1 LLTIIDIIKFKH
13 KYLQYEVK
21 IGKAMK
27 SRTKSLVIKST
38 TTFLLAFLILLYLPF
53 QSLLSQTA
61 SNFQLVE
68 SVPVETSLGSLE
80 TLRTADVWLDMIK
93 SAKKSIEV
101 EAFYISNE
109 AGEPLEPIITAFLN
123 AARRGVIIRFVIDE
137 RMAKTYPKTLQ
148 QLNQQPNITIRKINY
163 YDKLGGVMHA
173 KYFIVDDEQLFLG
186 SQNFDWR
193 ALKHIH
199 ELGVKIHNFKISQLF
214 KKIFEIDWELA
225 SNHSMPMLHS
235 LSQDSV
241 INRNL
246 PLFLSDDHQ
255 DTISLFPTFS
265 PQQTTYP
272 QLEEDEREIIR
283 LIDGAQKRLEIQ
295 LLSYKPVF
303 RHNFYQNLDNALRE
317 AAVRGV
323 QINLIV
329 SDWSTGYPD
338 IQYLKSLQVIPN
350 IEIHISKIPQ
360 WSGGFIPYARVE
372 HCKYMVVDSTQVWIG
387 TSNWG
392 WNYFYVSRNVG
403 LIITSKSVN
412 QTIHD
417 IFSRSWNSDYTTPL
431 DVCREYTAPSISGD

>member
-1 LLTIIDIIKFKH
+1 LLIIIGIIKFKH

-21 IGKAMK
+21 IRKAMK
-27 SRTKSLVIKST
+27 IFTKSLLTKST
-38 TTFLLAFLILLYLPF
+38 TTFLLTLLILIYLPF
-53 QSLLSQTA
+53 QSLHSQSA
-61 SNFQLVE
+61 SKFQLVE
-68 SVPVETSLGSLE
+68 SIPVETSLGSSK
-80 TLRTADVWLDMIK
+80 TLRTADVWLDMIN

-123 AARRGVIIRFVIDE
+123 AASRGVIIRFVIDD
-137 RMAKTYPKTLQ
+137 RMAGTYPETLQ
-148 QLNQQPNITIRKINY
+148 KLNQQPNITIRKINY

-199 ELGVKIHNFKISQLF
+199 ELGVKIRNSKISLLF

-225 SNHSMPMLHS
+225 ANHSMPMLHY
-235 LSQDSV
+235 LSHDSV

-246 PLFLSDDHQ
+246 PLLLSDNLQ
-255 DTISLFPTFS
+255 DTISLFPAFS

-283 LIDGAQKRLEIQ
+283 LIDEAQEHLEIQ

-323 QINLIV
+323 QIHLIV
-329 SDWSTGYPD
+329 SDWNTNYPD

-350 IEIHISKIPQ
+350 IDIHISKIPQ

-372 HCKYMVVDSTQVWIG
+372 HCKYMVVDSTRVWIG

-392 WNYFYVSRNVG
+392 WNYFYVSRNAG
-403 LIITSKSVN
+403 LIIKSKNVN
-412 QTIHD
+412 QTVHD
-417 IFSRSWNSDYTTPL
+417 IFSRSWNSNYTKPL
-431 DVCREYTAPSISGD
+431 DVSKEYKAPSMSGK